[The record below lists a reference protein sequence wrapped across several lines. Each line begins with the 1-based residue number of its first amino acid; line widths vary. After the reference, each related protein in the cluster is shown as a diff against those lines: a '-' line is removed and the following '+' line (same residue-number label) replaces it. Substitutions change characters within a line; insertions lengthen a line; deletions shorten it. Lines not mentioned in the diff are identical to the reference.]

1 MIDNPSLTLVPGF
14 RAAAVHARVKA
25 SSPPEKLD
33 LSLIVSDAPCTAAG
47 VFTTNRVKAA
57 PVVYDQAVLARRS
70 DAIRGVVVNSGNA
83 NAVTG
88 AQGMTDAQAMAQST
102 AEALGVPADSVLVMS
117 TGVIGQAM
125 PMERVTPGI
134 AAAAKA
140 LETTPDAGHRVAR
153 AIMTTDTFP
162 KAAATRVEVNGRTVT
177 IAGVAKGA
185 GMIAPNMATL
195 LSVIVTD
202 AAATPAAL
210 RAALASAADRSFN
223 SITVDGDMSTNDTLL
238 VLANGQAGNPLLM
251 GPQSPGYDAFLAGL
265 TEVAAALAKMIA
277 RDGEGATKLVT
288 IKITG
293 APDFAAAR
301 QVGLAIGNSSLVK
314 TAIYGEDAN
323 WGRVMCAAG
332 YSGVELDPEKLSLW
346 FDDVCLLRYGQ
357 PTDYKEDDAHATLTK
372 AEVTITVDLG
382 MGKAQA
388 EVWTC
393 DLSKDYVSINA
404 DYRT

>member
-1 MIDNPSLTLVPGF
+1 MFDNPSLTLTPGF

-33 LSLIVSDAPCTAAG
+33 IALVASDTPCTAAG

-57 PVVYDQAVLARRS
+57 PVVYDQAVLARRA
-70 DAIRGVVVNSGNA
+70 DAIRAVVVNSGNA

-88 AQGMTDAQAMAQST
+88 AQGMTDAQAMAHAV

-117 TGVIGQAM
+117 TGVIGQAL
-125 PMERVTPGI
+125 PMERIAPGI
-134 AAAAKA
+134 AAAAQA
-140 LETTPDAGHRVAR
+140 LDATPDAGHHVAR

-162 KAAATRVEVNGRTVT
+162 KAAATQVEVDGRMVT

-210 RAALASAADRSFN
+210 RAALTSAADHSFN
-223 SITVDGDMSTNDTLL
+223 SITIDGDMSTNDTLL
-238 VLANGQAGNPLLM
+238 LLANGQAGNALLM

-288 IKITG
+288 IKVTG

-323 WGRVMCAAG
+323 WGRVLCAAG

-357 PTDYKEDDAHATLTK
+357 PTDYREEDAHATLTK

-382 MGKAQA
+382 MGKAGA

-393 DLSKDYVSINA
+393 DLSRDYVSVNA